1 MVAKKTETKSEGAA
15 AAKPKATGSQHTYQV
30 CDPDVGAVQL
40 FNVSNDEQ
48 DMITDAIIAVFH
60 PVPLIP
66 AHQVSAPRSHP
77 A

>member
-1 MVAKKTETKSEGAA
+1 MPSKKTETKSEGAA

-30 CDPDVGAVQL
+30 CNHDAGLFEL
-40 FNVSNDEQ
+40 FNVSNDKQ
-48 DMITDAIIAVFH
+48 DMITDAIIAVFP

-66 AHQVSAPRSHP
+66 AHQVSAPRSQP